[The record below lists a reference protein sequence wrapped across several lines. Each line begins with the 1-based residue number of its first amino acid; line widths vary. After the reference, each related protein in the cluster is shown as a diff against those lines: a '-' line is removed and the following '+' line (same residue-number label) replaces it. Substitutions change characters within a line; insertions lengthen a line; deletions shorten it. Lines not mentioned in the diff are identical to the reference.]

1 MTPYKYIAKPSKFSG
16 DKQMSG
22 DQRDDYYYFCDINTR
37 WLDNDI
43 YGHVNNVVYYG
54 YFDSIANKYL
64 IDRGG
69 LDIHT
74 ASIAG
79 FVVASNCQYK
89 SPISYPDD
97 INAGM
102 RVNRLGNSSVEYG
115 IAIFKKGDAIASAM
129 GTFTHVFV
137 DLETQASVP
146 IPERLRLA
154 LEEIMVKGSVEI

>member
-1 MTPYKYIAKPSKFSG
+1 
-16 DKQMSG
+16 MSD
-22 DQRDDYYYFCDINTR
+22 DQRMDYGYFCDISTR

-43 YGHVNNVVYYG
+43 YGHVNNVVYYS

-64 IDRGG
+64 IEQGG

-74 ASIAG
+74 ASITG

-97 INAGM
+97 INSCM
-102 RVNRLGNSSVEYG
+102 RLIRLGNSAVEYG
-115 IAIFKKGDAIASAM
+115 IAIFKKRDAIASAM

-137 DLETQASVP
+137 DRKTHTSVT
-146 IPERLRLA
+146 IPEQLRSA
-154 LEEIMVKGSVEI
+154 LQKIMVKTSE